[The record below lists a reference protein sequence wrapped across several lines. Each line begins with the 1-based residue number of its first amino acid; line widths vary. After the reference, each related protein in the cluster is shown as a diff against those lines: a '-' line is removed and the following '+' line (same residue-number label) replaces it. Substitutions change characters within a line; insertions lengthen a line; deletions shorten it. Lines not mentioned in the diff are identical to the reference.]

1 MNELEV
7 FQNAEFGS
15 VRTINKESEIWFVA
29 KDVCDAFGESNR
41 NRAMQS
47 IDEDEKGYTQ
57 MTTPGGAQNVAVVNE
72 SGLYALLFA
81 MQPTKARGVSSE
93 YVAERQ
99 GKLKRFKRWVTHE
112 VLPSI
117 RQHGVYATDSFI
129 KKSIED
135 PAWAISVLQ
144 ELQAKEQKLAM
155 QQQIILEMKPKV
167 SYYDLILQS
176 TSVVSISKI
185 SKDYGMSPQALNKLL
200 HELGVQYKQ
209 GKMWLLYQKYADQG
223 YTQSKTHTINAE
235 KSVMHTYWT
244 QKGRLFL
251 YDLLKT
257 KKAILPMIERGDDN
271 A

>member
-1 MNELEV
+1 MDNLTV
-7 FQNAEFGS
+7 FENAEFGS
-15 VRTINKESEIWFVA
+15 VRTVTIKGIPYFVG
-29 KDVCDAFGESNR
+29 KDVASVLGYSNTRDALAKRLDEEDKDGVAICD
-41 NRAMQS
+41 S
-47 IDEDEKGYTQ
+47 IGREQIVT
-57 MTTPGGAQNVAVVNE
+57 VINE
-72 SGLYALLFA
+72 SGLYSLIL
-81 MQPTKARGVSSE
+81 SSKMPN
-93 YVAERQ
+93 A
-99 GKLKRFKRWVTHE
+99 KKFKRWVTNE

-144 ELQAKEQKLAM
+144 ELQAKEEKLAM

-251 YDLLKT
+251 YELLKT
-257 KKAILPMIERGDDN
+257 KKSILPMIERGEEN
-271 A
+271 V

>member
-15 VRTINKESEIWFVA
+15 VRTIAKDGEIWFVA

-41 NRAMQS
+41 NRAMQP

-57 MTTPGGAQNVAVVNE
+57 MTTPGGNQKVAVVNE
-72 SGLYALLFA
+72 SGLYSLLFA
-81 MQPTKARGVSSE
+81 MQPTKARGVSDE
-93 YVAERQ
+93 YVYERQ
-99 GKLKRFKRWVTHE
+99 AKLKRFKRWVTHD

-129 KKSIED
+129 KKSIEN

-144 ELQAKEQKLAM
+144 ELQAKEEKLAM

-185 SKDYGMSPQALNKLL
+185 SKDYGK
-200 HELGVQYKQ
+200 
-209 GKMWLLYQKYADQG
+209 
-223 YTQSKTHTINAE
+223 
-235 KSVMHTYWT
+235 
-244 QKGRLFL
+244 
-251 YDLLKT
+251 
-257 KKAILPMIERGDDN
+257 
-271 A
+271 

>member
-1 MNELEV
+1 MDNLTV
-7 FQNAEFGS
+7 FENAEFGS
-15 VRTINKESEIWFVA
+15 VRTVTIKGIPYFVG
-29 KDVCDAFGESNR
+29 KDVASVLGYSNTRDALAKRVDEEDKGGVAICD
-41 NRAMQS
+41 S
-47 IDEDEKGYTQ
+47 IGREQIVT
-57 MTTPGGAQNVAVVNE
+57 VINE
-72 SGLYALLFA
+72 SGLYSLIL
-81 MQPTKARGVSSE
+81 SSKMPN
-93 YVAERQ
+93 A
-99 GKLKRFKRWVTHE
+99 KKFKRWVTNE

-144 ELQAKEQKLAM
+144 ELQAKEEKLAM

-251 YDLLKT
+251 YELLKT
-257 KKAILPMIERGDDN
+257 KKSILPMIERGEEN
-271 A
+271 V